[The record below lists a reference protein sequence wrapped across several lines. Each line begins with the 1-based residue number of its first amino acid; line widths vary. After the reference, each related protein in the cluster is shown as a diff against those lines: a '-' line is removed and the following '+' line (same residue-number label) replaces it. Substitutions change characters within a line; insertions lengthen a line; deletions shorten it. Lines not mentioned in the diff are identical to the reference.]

1 MIQKKVIDI
10 NNRYYVEITYHD
22 NNIHRLYQLIQKKDD
37 TTIVES
43 FNRDSFLL
51 KANRTQIIIN
61 TTITSLF
68 FFMRNRSL
76 IKK

>member
-10 NNRYYVEITYHD
+10 NNKYYVEITYHE
-22 NNIHRLYQLIQKKDD
+22 NNIHRLYQLIEKNNN

-51 KANRTQIIIN
+51 KANKIIKLSN
-61 TTITSLF
+61 KLEL
-68 FFMRNRSL
+68 L
-76 IKK
+76 IASI